1 VNESAI
7 QRAMEVKARY
17 EASLLKKA
25 NVVAVGIGFRR
36 QSGEMTYEVA
46 LVVSVTRKL
55 SPAQIPPQ
63 DVIPDKIEGIPVD
76 VRETGTIRAL

>member
-1 VNESAI
+1 MDESAI
-7 QRAMEVKARY
+7 LRAIEVKARL

-25 NVVAVGIGFRR
+25 NVVSVGVGFRQR
-36 QSGEMTYEVA
+36 GGELTHEVA

-55 SPAQIPPQ
+55 PATQLSPQ
-63 DVIPDKIEGIPVD
+63 DVIPDRIEGIPVD

>member
-1 VNESAI
+1 MNESAI
-7 QRAMEVKARY
+7 QRAIEVKARY

-25 NVVAVGIGFRR
+25 NVVGVGIGFRE
-36 QSGEMTYEVA
+36 QGGKLTDEVA

-55 SPAQIPPQ
+55 PATQLSPQ
-63 DVIPDKIEGIPVD
+63 DVIPDRIEGVPVD

>member
-1 VNESAI
+1 MNEKAI

-25 NVVAVGIGFRR
+25 NVGGVGVGFRE
-36 QSGEMTYEVA
+36 QGGKLTDEVA
-46 LVVSVTRKL
+46 LVVNVTRKL
-55 SPAQIPPQ
+55 PATQLSPQ

-76 VRETGTIRAL
+76 VRETGVIRAL

>member
-1 VNESAI
+1 MNESAI
-7 QRAMEVKARY
+7 LRAIEVKARY

-25 NVVAVGIGFRR
+25 NVVGVGVGFRQR
-36 QSGEMTYEVA
+36 GGELTYEVA

-55 SPAQIPPQ
+55 PPAQLSPQ
-63 DVIPDKIEGIPVD
+63 DVIPDTIEGVPVD